1 MTGERVDLDAIE
13 ARASAAT
20 EGPWLV
26 EEADDVWEL
35 YAQRDRTHHGY
46 KLAKC
51 MKSGQPYA
59 EYWPNERDAA
69 FISHA
74 RQDIPAL
81 IAEVRSL
88 RAQVAALAGERA
100 DETSVFGKYG
110 NCPVQIERTIGDR
123 QFYFRARGEK
133 WSLCVG
139 DADDMSEFA
148 AVNGE
153 EILSGVIHV
162 PFIAGWMPAKLAE
175 ALTDWGIESWTRQQS
190 GEFERNT
197 KELLDALDAARG
209 GEG

>member
-1 MTGERVDLDAIE
+1 MTGERVNLEAIE

-88 RAQVAALAGERA
+88 RAQVAALAGE
-100 DETSVFGKYG
+100 K
-110 NCPVQIERTIGDR
+110 
-123 QFYFRARGEK
+123 
-133 WSLCVG
+133 
-139 DADDMSEFA
+139 A
-148 AVNGE
+148 ATG
-153 EILSGVIHV
+153 
-162 PFIAGWMPAKLAE
+162 
-175 ALTDWGIESWTRQQS
+175 R
-190 GEFERNT
+190 R
-197 KELLDALDAARG
+197 LDAAEGVVKAALAWYEIPGSWDDEAAWLSQACDEWKRVCAEVDAARG

>member
-1 MTGERVDLDAIE
+1 MTGERVDLEAIE

-100 DETSVFGKYG
+100 ADKARLDWMEA
-110 NCPVQIERTIGDR
+110 
-123 QFYFRARGEK
+123 QF
-133 WSLCVG
+133 
-139 DADDMSEFA
+139 ADHNRDCNLTFNRFQYDQE
-148 AVNGE
+148 
-153 EILSGVIHV
+153 LS
-162 PFIAGWMPAKLAE
+162 
-175 ALTDWGIESWTRQQS
+175 
-190 GEFERNT
+190 
-197 KELLDALDAARG
+197 LDAEGASWSRMTIRSNLDAARG